1 MLHCKLES
9 YPKSNLGNIKLAMSI
24 ILANPQENIVWLK
37 KKKKQ
42 GPWREMK

>member
-37 KKKKQ
+37 KKKSK
-42 GPWREMK
+42 GPGER